1 MINYVPM
8 RHGCLQPGRKGGAP
22 QRKWQEMSSAQRFFN
37 LSFLSY
43 IGAYVQLQS
52 PPREINSSPAVRY
65 MRVITAFLF
74 FSLVPSLFMELL
86 LSLNGSAKGK
96 GWFLCGEC
104 ESEQVS
110 IEQTGFICY
119 HLHDCTHSHKM

>member
-1 MINYVPM
+1 MVRPKKMAKNEVRP
-8 RHGCLQPGRKGGAP
+8 KV
-22 QRKWQEMSSAQRFFN
+22 FN

-110 IEQTGFICY
+110 IEGTSFICY
-119 HLHDCTHSHKM
+119 HLHGCTHSHKM